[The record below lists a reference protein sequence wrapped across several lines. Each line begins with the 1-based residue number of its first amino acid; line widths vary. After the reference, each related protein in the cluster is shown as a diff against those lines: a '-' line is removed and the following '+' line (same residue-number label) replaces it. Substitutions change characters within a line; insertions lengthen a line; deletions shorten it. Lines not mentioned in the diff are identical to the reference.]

1 MKWIVDLRKKIEKDM
16 LTRRFIRLELFL
28 YLSFL
33 VLDLLQ
39 MAHTLSNILKYIAI
53 WLCLIFAGLTYS
65 KVKNKNIV
73 FMLIILLFTVIA
85 DTFLLFSNRFDF
97 GILSF
102 IIVQILYSR
111 KIKATCKDGCKLYM
125 VEILSITFI
134 WNILILV
141 LKNEIDLTPVTAL
154 AGLYF
159 LLFTGN
165 LIRIWIQVNKF
176 KSIEDE
182 IVTQQT
188 VILALGL
195 TLFYLCDINV
205 GLKFILNDRDSGFLL
220 TNLLAGAVQNLIWFF
235 YLPSQVVLTLQAT
248 ISD

>member
-1 MKWIVDLRKKIEKDM
+1 MKWIVDIKNMTGKDK

-28 YLSFL
+28 YLLFL

-39 MAHTLSNILKYIAI
+39 IANTLSNILKYISI
-53 WLCLIFAGLTYS
+53 WLCLIFFALTYT
-65 KVKNKNIV
+65 KIKNNKRAL
-73 FMLIILLFTVIA
+73 MLGILLFTVIA
-85 DTFLLFSNRFDF
+85 DTFLLFTNRFEY

-111 KIKATCKDGCKLYM
+111 KIKATCMDGCKLYM
-125 VEILSITFI
+125 IEILSVTFI

-141 LKNEIDLTPVTAL
+141 LKNEINLTPVIAL

-165 LIRIWIQVNKF
+165 LVRIWIQVNKNRN
-176 KSIEDE
+176 IEE
-182 IVTQQT
+182 NIITRQT
-188 VILALGL
+188 TMLAIGL

-205 GLKFILNDRDSGFLL
+205 GLKFILNDRDSGFALLNLL
-220 TNLLAGAVQNLIWFF
+220 TSAVQNLIWFF
-235 YLPSQVVLTLQAT
+235 YLPSQVVLTLQAR
-248 ISD
+248 IFD